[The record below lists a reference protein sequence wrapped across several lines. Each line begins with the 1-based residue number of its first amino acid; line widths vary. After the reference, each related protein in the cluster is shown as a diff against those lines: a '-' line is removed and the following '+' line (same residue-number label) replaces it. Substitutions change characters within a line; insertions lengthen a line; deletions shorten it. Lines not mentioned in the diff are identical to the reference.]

1 MPLSLFPTTSSA
13 LGDNTPLYNNAIS
26 LETPSLSSFLQRM
39 LFKRFLRCKTNLR
52 SGMASWAG
60 LEVEERSP
68 FRSLPCPSLAY
79 LPDPYYQV
87 IVESSIS
94 PFQKAKA
101 IVSQGGNLRLYSI
114 HRHSNFSQRYSES
127 YLTFRRMV

>member
-1 MPLSLFPTTSSA
+1 
-13 LGDNTPLYNNAIS
+13 
-26 LETPSLSSFLQRM
+26 
-39 LFKRFLRCKTNLR
+39 
-52 SGMASWAG
+52 MASWAG

-101 IVSQGGNLRLYSI
+101 IVSQGAILGSILYTDTVI
-114 HRHSNFSQRYSES
+114 FHRDIQNHISLLEEW
-127 YLTFRRMV
+127 FRR